1 MISLTHHPLSMR
13 RFALMLIFAA
23 LCAANAQA
31 KHDWT
36 VHPEQVKCKFTSNL
50 KGWVVGMTV
59 ITNFTTIP
67 PKGVYY
73 PGIKIFTNLVARGA
87 KLVCYNMWE
96 GPEVGMDAELPF
108 NIKKN
113 SWYYKDE
120 DDPTVSY
127 FPDKRK
133 FSYAY
138 PQKEYSELDYCL
150 VYNDT
155 IYPVNVSAINSKLMY
170 KSTLAEPFSEGFD
183 IVDDEINMGLYSM
196 QTNRWFIGDTV
207 DLATANNIVYKGGV
221 SLTNGCKVKVTF
233 NAKSWALNYKIT
245 DPVGKWVVPGSNRE
259 LGVKWLKLDGREIKD
274 GMQGDGFLFTNDVL
288 VLYNYRGKKIEFKG
302 GLDIMCPYGSTNIF
316 ESMDHSLC
324 GKYGFCN
331 FLGYGRVVFRGP
343 ETALGHRDCAMLL
356 NETDSFNADDMPEV
370 IVDNEYYISAPF
382 ELLIDGKSAM
392 LNKEGPGWK
401 YKHGSLYLNNFQG
414 TNIYC
419 DGYLKVFLEPNSK
432 NTVRDLFDSGY
443 GNIRF
448 FGSENATL
456 TVGSFDHSYG
466 ELAFSNITLNVT
478 KEGADAELSIFS
490 GNMYGKDSVINIF
503 HHDENDTA
511 MLYVA
516 SGNIALTNCILNVNA
531 NDDLAMMADG
541 NLQLVDSAVTADGT
555 LEISND
561 ARLFDSQVTVGSAG
575 DYSLRV
581 FGNLLSSGSRL
592 DLGSCLDVYGNA
604 DITGGTA
611 TLAPD
616 DFGDA
621 VSVQGLT
628 KAKNAE
634 LNITGSASFLT
645 NVYLNDCVCE
655 IFSKETNAFL
665 CDNTISLTKTKL
677 KATSLTQALACKD
690 FLANNCYIL
699 AETIRSGFGV
709 VAETVTLKGRD
720 GEIIGCVK
728 CDEFLMESGNF
739 TASGDV
745 ALEANSS
752 VEFQG
757 GNATLTGF
765 IEAISC
771 PFNVILAD
779 DSEEDLSGFKL
790 IEIKNGFVMRKE

>member
-1 MISLTHHPLSMR
+1 
-13 RFALMLIFAA
+13 MLLFAA
-23 LCAANAQA
+23 LCAATAQA

-50 KGWVVGMTV
+50 KGWVLGMTV
-59 ITNFTTIP
+59 ITNFNTIP

-73 PGIKIFTNLVARGA
+73 PGIKQFTNLVARGA

-108 NIKKN
+108 NVKKN

-120 DDPTVSY
+120 DEPTVSY
-127 FPDKRK
+127 FPEKRK
-133 FSYAY
+133 FSYLY

-150 VYNDT
+150 LFNDT

-183 IVDDEINMGLYSM
+183 IVDDEINFGLYSN

-207 DLATANNIVYKGGV
+207 DLATANGIVYKGGET
-221 SLTNGCKVKVTF
+221 LTNGCKIKATF

-259 LGVKWLKLDGREIKD
+259 LGVKWLKLDGKEIKD
-274 GMQGDGFLFTNDVL
+274 GDSGKGYLFTNDVL
-288 VLYNYRGKKIEFKG
+288 VLYNYRGQKIEFKG

-316 ESMDHSLC
+316 ECSEHSLC

-356 NETDSFNADDMPEV
+356 NETESFNADDMPEV

-382 ELLIDGKSAM
+382 ELLIDGKSAL

-401 YKHGSLYLNNFQG
+401 YKHGSLYLDNFQG

-419 DGYLKVFLEPNSK
+419 DGYLKVYLEPNSK
-432 NTVRDLFDSGY
+432 NRVRDLFDSGY

-448 FGSENATL
+448 FGNENAEL

-478 KEGADAELSIFS
+478 SKDGDTDFSIFS
-490 GNMYGKDSVINIF
+490 GNLYCKDSLINVYPEEG
-503 HHDENDTA
+503 HSA
-511 MLYVA
+511 VLYVA
-516 SGNIALTNCILNVNA
+516 SGNITLTNSTLNVTA
-531 NDDLAMMADG
+531 KDDLAVMTDG
-541 NLQLVDSAVTADGT
+541 DLQIVDSAVTTDGM

-561 ARLFDSQVTVGSAG
+561 ARLFNSQVTVGSAG

-581 FGNLLSSGSRL
+581 FGNLLSSDSKL
-592 DLGSCLDVYGNA
+592 DLGSCLDVYGTAN
-604 DITGGTA
+604 ITGGKA
-611 TLAPD
+611 IVAPD

-621 VSVQGLT
+621 LSVQGLT

-634 LNITGSASFLT
+634 FDVTGSASFLT
-645 NVYLNDCVCE
+645 NVYLESCVFE

-665 CDNTISLTKTKL
+665 CDNTLSLYKTKV
-677 KATSLTQALACKD
+677 KATSLAKAIMCQE
-690 FLANNCYIL
+690 FLANSSDIT
-699 AETIRSGFGV
+699 AETIRGGFGV
-709 VAETVTLKGRD
+709 VAESVTLKGRE
-720 GEIIGCVK
+720 GEMVGCIK
-728 CDEFLMESGNF
+728 CDDFLMESGNF
-739 TASGDV
+739 TASGEV
-745 ALEANSS
+745 PLEAESS

-757 GNATLTGF
+757 GNATLTGL
-765 IEAISC
+765 IEAILC
-771 PFNVILAD
+771 PFDVIMAD
-779 DSEEDLSGFKL
+779 GSEENLSGFKL

>member
-1 MISLTHHPLSMR
+1 
-13 RFALMLIFAA
+13 MLIFAA

-96 GPEVGMDAELPF
+96 GPEVGIDAELPF

-133 FSYAY
+133 FSYVY

-245 DPVGKWVVPGSNRE
+245 DPVGKWVVPGSFRE
-259 LGVKWLKLDGREIKD
+259 LGVKWLKIDGKEIKD

-288 VLYNYRGKKIEFKG
+288 VLYNYRGQKIEFKG

-316 ESMDHSLC
+316 EGSAPSLC
-324 GKYGFCN
+324 GNYGFCN
-331 FLGYGRVVFRGP
+331 FLGYGRVIFRGP

-356 NETDSFNADDMPEV
+356 NESDSFNADDMPEV

-392 LNKEGPGWK
+392 INKKGPGWK
-401 YKHGSLYLNNFQG
+401 YKHGSLYLDNFQG

-419 DGYLKVFLEPNSK
+419 DGYLKVFLEPGSK
-432 NTVRDLFDSGY
+432 NTVRSLFDSGY
-443 GNIRF
+443 GNICF
-448 FGSENATL
+448 FGSKNATL
-456 TVGSFDHSYG
+456 TVGSFDHSFG
-466 ELAFSNITLNVT
+466 DLSFSNVTLNVT
-478 KEGADAELSIFS
+478 ASGEDTDFSLFS
-490 GNMYGKDSVINIF
+490 GNLYGRNSVINIAP
-503 HHDENDTA
+503 EEGRSA
-511 MLYVA
+511 VLYVA
-516 SGNIALTNCILNVNA
+516 SGNITLTNCTLNVTA
-531 NDDLAMMADG
+531 KDDLAVMTDG
-541 NLQLVDSAVTADGT
+541 NFQLVNSAVTTDSM

-561 ARLFDSQVTVGSAG
+561 ARLFKSSVSVADSG
-575 DYSLRV
+575 DYSMRI
-581 FGNLLSSGSRL
+581 FGNLLSSASTL
-592 DLGSCLDVYGNA
+592 NLGSFLDVYGTA
-604 DITGGTA
+604 DVSDGTM
-611 TLAPD
+611 TLSPD
-616 DFGDA
+616 KFGDA
-621 VSVQGLT
+621 FSVQGST
-628 KAKNAE
+628 QAKNAE
-634 LNITGSASFLT
+634 ISILGYASFLT
-645 NVYLNDCVCE
+645 NIVLRKCY
-655 IFSKETNAFL
+655 FSVSAADTNAFVCENAL
-665 CDNTISLTKTKL
+665 QMTDTTFTARSLTKPVVCE
-677 KATSLTQALACKD
+677 SL
-690 FLANNCYIL
+690 L
-699 AETIRSGFGV
+699 AENCSVSASSINSGVGIT
-709 VAETVTLKGRD
+709 AKSVTLQGAKGVTE
-720 GEIIGCVK
+720 GSMECAN
-728 CDEFLMESGNF
+728 FLMTAGSLSADSDIALTATES
-739 TASGDV
+739 A
-745 ALEANSS
+745 
-752 VEFQG
+752 EFRG
-757 GNATLTGF
+757 GNAVLTGS
-765 IEAISC
+765 IEAVSC
-771 PFNVILAD
+771 PEGVTLSD
-779 DSEEDLSGFKL
+779 GTKEDLSGFTL
-790 IEIKNGFVMRKE
+790 VEIENGQVKRKE